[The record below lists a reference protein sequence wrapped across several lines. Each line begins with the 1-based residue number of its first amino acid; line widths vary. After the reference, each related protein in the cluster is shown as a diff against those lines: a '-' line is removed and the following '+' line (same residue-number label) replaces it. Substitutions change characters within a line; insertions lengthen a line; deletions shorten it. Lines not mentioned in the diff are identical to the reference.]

1 MEGGPPTHDPR
12 RRINKR
18 SPLDWR
24 KKKKKEKES
33 YSTSPRPPPAPRFP
47 RGRPEKRA
55 GKGRLVAWCHAP
67 WHYLPVYYIG
77 TWWHAP
83 AQATAALAANT
94 GGGWIKWEAH
104 LAADACRQPSRC
116 EYRDPSCVWPLPSR
130 FSISRES
137 VPAKFRSSLVDGHA
151 GIL

>member
-1 MEGGPPTHDPR
+1 MEKDKQT
-12 RRINKR
+12 I
-18 SPLDWR
+18 
-24 KKKKKEKES
+24 
-33 YSTSPRPPPAPRFP
+33 SPRLEKVPRPVSQLPHPPSSPSISLKRW
-47 RGRPEKRA
+47 RGP
-55 GKGRLVAWCHAP
+55 LVAWCHAP

-130 FSISRES
+130 FYLLES
-137 VPAKFRSSLVDGHA
+137 DPVKFRSLDRHGNSTSTGVSFSCSFYIVRFIIAD
-151 GIL
+151 